1 MCNIEYG
8 KIHTIESVHDGKVIE
23 DSKKIQYEQS
33 IFSSKDSLLKD
44 IIESMEV
51 ITSGVTKK
59 LTLEVKVSEERVR
72 IIKVWQV

>member
-51 ITSGVTKK
+51 ITSGTTNK
-59 LTLEVKVSEERVR
+59 LSLEIKVSDERIRIVKVWS
-72 IIKVWQV
+72 I